1 MAKQISP
8 KKNNRNIVFL
18 WKKSQRQSQPIPSTI
33 PPQLHP
39 IATTQPF
46 QANDITQVSRPT
58 NQPTNQPLPTTG
70 SLGYKELEVENFQQ
84 LHLDNLG
91 GKQPVAGGWL
101 GCLVQKSGEKTTWDV
116 ENPANDGIYISNW
129 CRISSINRVVAYYIL
144 VPTVYLLGIDSYF
157 WTEWLEGENRVGI
170 VLY

>member
-1 MAKQISP
+1 
-8 KKNNRNIVFL
+8 
-18 WKKSQRQSQPIPSTI
+18 
-33 PPQLHP
+33 
-39 IATTQPF
+39 
-46 QANDITQVSRPT
+46 
-58 NQPTNQPLPTTG
+58 LPTTG

-116 ENPANDGIYISNW
+116 ENPVNDGIYIYIYISNW

-157 WTEWLEGENRVGI
+157 WTE
-170 VLY
+170 